1 VNRHIRGRDI
11 SGTQTAHFE
20 EIAPGDWRGV
30 DAERNRGLAIYQW
43 ETLIT
48 RLADL
53 IGGGALR
60 SRHIDVLDISD
71 PSAYAQ
77 LDGVGNTWIDHE
89 YLAPHQYLPRL
100 IPEKL
105 P

>member
-1 VNRHIRGRDI
+1 VNRHIRGREI
-11 SGTQTAHFE
+11 AGNQTAHFE

-30 DAERNRGLAIYQW
+30 DAERNRGISIYQW

-60 SRHIDVLDISD
+60 SRYIDTLDISD
-71 PSAYAQ
+71 PNALIQ
-77 LDGVGNTWIDHE
+77 IDQVGNTWINHE
-89 YLAPHQYLPRL
+89 YLAPHQYLPLL